1 MTAHRT
7 LWQKIQHY
15 SWLVCALVCLFFALV
30 FWAINDTDKLVEM
43 DRTDIA
49 QTQVQIQPEK
59 VAATS
64 HLGMLSQEVKPLDL
78 TTRVVTASLHESE
91 FRGTKFVSEN
101 KKSWTIELFRASDE
115 EIIKNYLKTRADR
128 NQFYYFRLT
137 GPDQQEQ
144 YMLVYGTFG
153 SESAANSQLKQLELK
168 LPASVRPHAVSF
180 ASLAPLV
187 NDLGSDELG
196 LVAQLHEINLKPAA
210 LPRVEPQTFNPLA
223 NAPSSSTT
231 STTVTRR
238 DAQGNVV
245 DVRQSRSNAELPASS
260 TKASAIDQKAPKQ
273 TEREISDP
281 FN

>member
-115 EIIKNYLKTRADR
+115 DIIKNYLK
-128 NQFYYFRLT
+128 
-137 GPDQQEQ
+137 
-144 YMLVYGTFG
+144 
-153 SESAANSQLKQLELK
+153 NSC
-168 LPASVRPHAVSF
+168 
-180 ASLAPLV
+180 
-187 NDLGSDELG
+187 
-196 LVAQLHEINLKPAA
+196 
-210 LPRVEPQTFNPLA
+210 
-223 NAPSSSTT
+223 
-231 STTVTRR
+231 
-238 DAQGNVV
+238 
-245 DVRQSRSNAELPASS
+245 
-260 TKASAIDQKAPKQ
+260 
-273 TEREISDP
+273 
-281 FN
+281 